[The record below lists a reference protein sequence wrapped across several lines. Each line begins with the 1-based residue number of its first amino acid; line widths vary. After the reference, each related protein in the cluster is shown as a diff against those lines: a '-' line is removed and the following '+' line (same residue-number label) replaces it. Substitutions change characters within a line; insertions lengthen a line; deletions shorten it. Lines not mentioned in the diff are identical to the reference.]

1 MAGVA
6 GGEPGVRVGGGGAVG
21 VGDLVGP
28 AGGAVGRDL
37 DLVAGDG
44 GAAGCPGGSSTSV
57 TVIVTVTVS
66 VPPLPSSALTT
77 TVWVDLASWL

>member
-1 MAGVA
+1 MAGPVF
-6 GGEPGVRVGGGGAVG
+6 VGAVQ
-21 VGDLVGP
+21 VTSRLVVDP
-28 AGGAVGRDL
+28 A
-37 DLVAGDG
+37 VADTV
-44 GAAGCPGGSSTSV
+44 GAAGRPGGSSTSV